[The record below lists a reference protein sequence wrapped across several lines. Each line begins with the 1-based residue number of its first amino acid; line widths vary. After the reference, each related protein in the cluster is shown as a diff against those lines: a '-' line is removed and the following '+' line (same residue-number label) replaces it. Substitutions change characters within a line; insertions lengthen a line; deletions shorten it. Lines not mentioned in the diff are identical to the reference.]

1 MSIRYISLNVKG
13 IFSSLIYD
21 TYFHR
26 SMDSHTLVAN
36 IGGYIG
42 LCLGYNLLQVPDLI
56 TTVFRKLKDH
66 FKSQKMI
73 KNYDNISNTFDTN
86 DNNENGHDERQKKN

>member
-1 MSIRYISLNVKG
+1 
-13 IFSSLIYD
+13 
-21 TYFHR
+21 
-26 SMDSHTLVAN
+26 MDSHTLVAN

-42 LCLGYNLLQVPDLI
+42 LFLGYNLLQVPALL

-73 KNYDNISNTFDTN
+73 KNSDNISNSFDTK
-86 DNNENGHDERQKKN
+86 DNTENGHYKRQKKLSNDH

>member
-1 MSIRYISLNVKG
+1 MNFQYLTN
-13 IFSSLIYD
+13 D

-56 TTVFRKLKDH
+56 TTVFRKLKGH
-66 FKSQKMI
+66 FKSQKM
-73 KNYDNISNTFDTN
+73 KKSCDNISNSFDTN
-86 DNNENGHDERQKKN
+86 DNNEKGHYERQKKIEQ